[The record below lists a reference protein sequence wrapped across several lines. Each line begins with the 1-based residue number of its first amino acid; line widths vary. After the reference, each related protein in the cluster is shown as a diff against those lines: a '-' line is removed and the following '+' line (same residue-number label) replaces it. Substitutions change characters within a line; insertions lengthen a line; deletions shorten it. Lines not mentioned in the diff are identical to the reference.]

1 MKYEDLEFRW
11 SDPNNSYELVKW
23 NKDKEF
29 CYVVA
34 FFDERKDG
42 CEIRFIGD
50 RAFKYENEEVMW
62 EMLKYGQKIVD
73 AKINFLNSVN

>member
-1 MKYEDLEFRW
+1 
-11 SDPNNSYELVKW
+11 
-23 NKDKEF
+23 
-29 CYVVA
+29 VVA